1 MVLNEVYTGAGLSAT
16 MIPEV
21 EIEVSEAF
29 GTTTG
34 SAGKVLLIDND
45 SSDGYTSAMW
55 NTAAAMDNRLVT
67 NIYKGCMAR
76 VSTHSNNG
84 NTPSTEFGTQTLLI
98 KSNTNNRIYFSTPIG
113 DTNNEKCT
121 LTILSYG
128 APINSPTAS
137 GKVSLL
143 ADNWLGLVNTI
154 TPPTVDAEMKQIN
167 LALGGTRN
175 FGFQFKGAETLGEAS
190 IDVSLNNGMWLYY
203 ALGKIKTLTSSDALG
218 STLMNNTSPGAAG
231 KAYTKASGTT
241 KIYRLVRNIAGNGN
255 IILPTPPAGTTAS
268 DYAEIESTDVLNYT
282 FDEANSGDLPS
293 FALEITAQKDG
304 MSTFET
310 DSGGTEV
317 WTRIYTGC
325 QMNTFTLNFEEGQEV
340 KATIGAVSRKAHD
353 PYEITNVG
361 ADGTY
366 NTSDDTTR
374 NEDAYDPKRNVTAN
388 TSLFNY
394 NETADN
400 TPFEFAHGHIEM
412 FGQTLARVK
421 SGTFTLMNTL
431 TPQRYIGQYD
441 RKITSVH
448 TAGQRTYELQLNLQ
462 VTDRSIWDKLRSQ
475 DELQGAGN
483 RITLKFDKSPSG
495 AANTDYF
502 HIKLDDYLVT
512 AVDVPFPED
521 KGMLDVALTVQ
532 ARSLSECKYVGK
544 WVIQS

>member
-1 MVLNEVYTGAGLSAT
+1 
-16 MIPEV
+16 MIPEI
-21 EIEVSEAF
+21 EFEVSEQF
-29 GTTTG
+29 GTSTG
-34 SAGKVLLIDND
+34 NAGKVLTIPSTDGFSTANWA
-45 SSDGYTSAMW
+45 SSEDK
-55 NTAAAMDNRLVT
+55 RLVK

-76 VSTHSNNG
+76 VTTYSTNG
-84 NTPSTEFGTQTLLI
+84 NTLSTEFGTQTLLI
-98 KSNTNNRIYFSTPIG
+98 KSNDDVSLSFGSTIG
-113 DTNNEKCT
+113 DGSNDRC
-121 LTILSYG
+121 LVTILSYG
-128 APINSPTAS
+128 APVYSPAAAE
-137 GKVSLL
+137 KVSLMS
-143 ADNWLGLVNTI
+143 DNWLGLVNTI
-154 TPPTVDAEMKQIN
+154 TPPTVDAELKQIN

-203 ALGKIKTLTSSDALG
+203 ALGNISALTTTALG
-218 STLMNNTSPGAAG
+218 SDTLGDSDAGAAG
-231 KAYTKASGTT
+231 KAYTKASGVT
-241 KIYRLVRNIAGNGN
+241 KIYRLVRNNANDAN
-255 IILPTPPAGTTAS
+255 IILPAPTSAVFGDKAN
-268 DYAEIESTDVLNYT
+268 YKEIESTDVLSYT

-293 FALEITAQKDG
+293 FALEVTAQKDG

-374 NEDAYDPKRNVTAN
+374 NVDAYVPKRNVTAN

-441 RKITSVH
+441 RKITSAH

-512 AVDVPFPED
+512 AVDIPFPED

>member
-16 MIPEV
+16 MIPE
-21 EIEVSEAF
+21 IEFELSEAF
-29 GTTTG
+29 GKPIG
-34 SAGKVLLIDND
+34 AGTNTAVKVTVAD
-45 SSDGYTSAMW
+45 STDGYKTVSWSATG
-55 NTAAAMDNRLVT
+55 NSGVLEDKHLVE
-67 NIYKGCMAR
+67 NIYKGCMAQ
-76 VSTHSNNG
+76 VTTYLDNG
-84 NTPSTEFGTQTLLI
+84 SAISSLGTQRLLI
-98 KSNTNNRIYFSTPIG
+98 KSNSATRITFPVAVGAAAATSVTV
-113 DTNNEKCT
+113 K
-121 LTILSYG
+121 ILSYG
-128 APINSPTAS
+128 TPVYAPTTTEDT
-137 GKVSLL
+137 VSLMS
-143 ADNWLGLVNTI
+143 DNWLGLVNTI

-190 IDVSLNNGMWLYY
+190 FDVSLNNGMWLYY
-203 ALGKIKTLTSSDALG
+203 ALGKIDTLTTTTLGTDTLLDSDAD
-218 STLMNNTSPGAAG
+218 AAG
-231 KAYTKASGTT
+231 KSYTKASGT
-241 KIYRLVRNIAGNGN
+241 KQIFRLVRSRTASKN
-255 IILPTPPAGTTAS
+255 IILPQPSSGVLS
-268 DYAEIESTDVLNYT
+268 DGANFKEIESTDVLTYNFT
-282 FDEANSGDLPS
+282 EANSGDLPS
-293 FALEITAQKDG
+293 FALELTAQKDG
-304 MSTFET
+304 MTTFAT
-310 DSGGTEV
+310 DSGGSEV

-353 PYEITNVG
+353 PYELSGHT
-361 ADGTY
+361 
-366 NTSDDTTR
+366 
-374 NEDAYDPKRNVTAN
+374 DAYVPKRNVTAN

-441 RKITSVH
+441 RKITSAH

-483 RITLKFDKSPSG
+483 TITLKFDKSPSN
-495 AANTDYF
+495 AVDTDYF
-502 HIKLDDYLVT
+502 RIKLDDYLVT
-512 AVDVPFPED
+512 AVDIPFPED

-532 ARSLSECKYVGK
+532 ARTLNECKYVGK
-544 WVIQS
+544 WQIQS